1 MLQLY
6 IDEVIWNEWCNHPHF
21 GVWLV
26 FKSRVIHG
34 YTMQRKDNL
43 QIIISSMLT
52 IRPRWNLQYIQH
64 SPSERGRLKMRTK
77 RPELAGRPGGRSADQ
92 GKQWCCE
99 RPGDICWPVPTW
111 VHLHTLRPWASRWR
125 EMARGKAGGK
135 NGAWSITEG
144 PKKPNKPNKL
154 SDPCD
159 TCDTWI
165 PFKSF

>member
-26 FKSRVIHG
+26 FKSRAIHG

-52 IRPRWNLQYIQH
+52 IRPYDLVETSNIPNIHHQKGGVLRCVLRDLNLPAVQEVVQPTRASNDAVNALAIFVDLFPLGCTSIHWDLGHRDGARWH
-64 SPSERGRLKMRTK
+64 EVK
-77 RPELAGRPGGRSADQ
+77 Q
-92 GKQWCCE
+92 GE
-99 RPGDICWPVPTW
+99 
-111 VHLHTLRPWASRWR
+111 
-125 EMARGKAGGK
+125 K

-154 SDPCD
+154 ND